1 MALRKESGS
10 SPNLPMAE
18 LQLKQY
24 ATDPTR
30 PVTVINMI
38 RVQKHFRGV
47 PCGGQAPHGRRGRR
61 HEGADE
67 LPGTVPGCYSPPF

>member
-24 ATDPTR
+24 VPDPTR
-30 PVTVINMI
+30 PVVVIHMEL
-38 RVQKHFRGV
+38 QSGTHFPTPFTCV
-47 PCGGQAPHGRRGRR
+47 DYC
-61 HEGADE
+61 
-67 LPGTVPGCYSPPF
+67 PPF